1 MKILGSS
8 KMAIGKKVT
17 LIDEVV
23 NILKIKQGERLAY
36 LESDGGEI
44 IIKKLSDVELKYT
57 R

>member
-1 MKILGSS
+1 MEILGSS

>member
-1 MKILGSS
+1 MEILGSS

-23 NILKIKQGERLAY
+23 EILKIKQGERLAY
-36 LESDGGEI
+36 LKSDSGEI
-44 IIKKLSDVELKYT
+44 IIKKLSDVELKHT